1 MRSGTP
7 SLTKRLGIRPVS
19 DAVVVDANLAF
30 KWLIRESGTDEAFSL
45 RATWEGRGTKVSG
58 PDLLPLEVTNV
69 LHRRVL
75 RGDLSTAQ
83 AVRLIEALLASGLDL
98 YETSG
103 LHGRAI
109 QLAQAMGQGAAYD
122 SHYLALAEML
132 GAELWTADARFF
144 RAARPF
150 FDGVHL
156 LSEVD
161 APG

>member
-1 MRSGTP
+1 M
-7 SLTKRLGIRPVS
+7 S

-30 KWLIRESGTDEAFSL
+30 KWLIRENGTDEAFSL
-45 RATWEGRGTKVSG
+45 RATWESRGTRVTG
-58 PDLLPLEVTNV
+58 PDLLSLEVTNV

-109 QLAQAMGQGAAYD
+109 ELAQAMGQGASYD
-122 SHYLALAEML
+122 SHYLALAEAL
-132 GAELWTADARFF
+132 DCELWTADERFQ
-144 RAARPF
+144 RAASAAFPF
-150 FDGVHL
+150 VHA

-161 APG
+161 ASG